1 LFKVNDQLQLA
12 VYINGKELMLTNG
25 NMMQSLWMRAGALL
39 KLPLMVLR
47 YVDLC
52 DATSKV
58 GLQDNVPVTVS
69 FDGIVNVER
78 RFRVHSWTRVPVGEG
93 YSYTINCVWDAPKYW
108 VTTTN
113 SNIRGTSYEV
123 IKQIAHTCKLEFHGK
138 NSQTADSMLWAGGN
152 RTYNEYVR
160 DIARHGYVDEKSQM
174 VLGVDTEGMLKY
186 MNINAIPKPTLS
198 LGHTAQSTQGPF
210 LQILDFTPKST
221 AGDNNA
227 IAGYHHDRHTQSLEG
242 GEVHKTVTLDPDCRK
257 PLVNKEVRAEV
268 GRGGVSYA
276 PIDCGA
282 NVHPKY
288 ERALYQNTR
297 FNLLNNLRAQ
307 VLIGM
312 QTDLDL
318 FDNFKYVPSQQL
330 SSDAYSGEYTI
341 SDKIIYI
348 AGNAYYEKFTS
359 VKNGLET

>member
-1 LFKVNDQLQLA
+1 MFKVNDQLQLA

-25 NMMQSLWMRAGALL
+25 NLMQSLWIRADALF
-39 KLPLMVLR
+39 KLPLMVLS

-58 GLQDNVPVTVS
+58 GLQDNVPITVS
-69 FDGIVNVER
+69 FAGAVNVER
-78 RFRVHSWTRVPVGEG
+78 NFRIYSWTRSPVGEG
-93 YSYTINCVWDAPKYW
+93 FAYTLNCLWNAPKYW
-108 VTTTN
+108 TTTTN
-113 SNIRGTSYEV
+113 SNIRGTSYDV
-123 IKQIAHTCKLEFHGK
+123 IKQIAHTCKLEFSSS
-138 NSQTADSMLWAGGN
+138 NPQTADSMLWSGGN

-160 DIARHGYVDEKSQM
+160 DIARHGYIDEKSQM
-174 VLGVDTEGMLKY
+174 VLGVDTEGLLKY
-186 MNINAIPKPTLS
+186 FNINAIPKPTLS
-198 LGHTAQSTQGPF
+198 VGYTAQATKEAF

-221 AGDNNA
+221 AGDNNT
-227 IAGYHHDRHTQSLEG
+227 IAGYHHDRHTQSLENS
-242 GEVHKTVTLDPDCRK
+242 EVHKSVTLDPDCRK
-257 PLVNKEVRAEV
+257 PLVNKEVRNEI

-307 VLIGM
+307 VLVGF

-318 FDNFKYVPSQQL
+318 FDNFKYVPPAQL
-330 SSDAYSGEYTI
+330 SSEAYAGEYTI
-341 SDKIIYI
+341 SGKIIQI
-348 AGNAYYEKFTS
+348 VGNAYYEKFTA

>member
-1 LFKVNDQLQLA
+1 MFKVNDQLQVA

-25 NMMQSLWMRAGALL
+25 NLMQSLWIRADALF
-39 KLPLMVLR
+39 KMPLMVLR

-58 GLQDNVPVTVS
+58 GLQDNVPITVS
-69 FDGIVNVER
+69 FAGVVNVER
-78 RFRVHSWTRVPVGEG
+78 RFRVYNWERVPVGEG
-93 YSYTINCVWDAPKYW
+93 YAYTINCLWNAPKYW
-108 VTTTN
+108 ATTTN

-123 IKQIAHTCKLEFHGK
+123 IKQVANTCKLEFHEG
-138 NSQTADSMLWAGGN
+138 NTPTSDSMLWSCGN
-152 RTYNEYVR
+152 RTYNEFVR
-160 DIARHGYVDEKSQM
+160 DIARHGYVDDKSHM
-174 VLGVDTEGMLKY
+174 VLGIDTEGMLKY
-186 MNINAIPKPTLS
+186 MNINSIPKPTLS
-198 LGHTAQSTQGPF
+198 VGYTASATQGPF

-221 AGDNNA
+221 AGDNNT
-227 IAGYHHDRHTQSLEG
+227 IAGYHHDRHTQTLEG
-242 GEVHKTVTLDPDCRK
+242 GEVHKSVTLDPDCRK
-257 PLVNKEVRAEV
+257 PLVNTEVRAEV

-282 NVHPKY
+282 NLHPKY

-297 FNLLNNLRAQ
+297 YNLLNNLRAH

-318 FDNFKYVPSQQL
+318 FDNFKFVPPQQL

-341 SDKIIYI
+341 SGKIINI
-348 AGNAYYEKFTS
+348 VGNAYYEKLIA
-359 VKNGLET
+359 VKNGLEV